1 MGATFFLMIVYDYRT
16 HITCNSSCITEMV
29 ILIKYVMTTTI
40 KRTVGEAKKK
50 RKDLLTKAGI

>member
-1 MGATFFLMIVYDYRT
+1 MIVYDYRT
-16 HITCNSSCITEMV
+16 HITCNSSFITEMV